1 MPNGITVAIAVSN
14 FTSPPPQIFNFQK
27 SKVTIYVTNIE
38 IIEHKMYLML
48 VERTD
53 KNRLEINPK
62 ISREK
67 FSLLDII
74 PVLTSKIAAKQQN
87 NDVTIIWTKNIILKS
102 IILV

>member
-74 PVLTSKIAAKQQN
+74 PVLTSKIAAKHQN
-87 NDVTIIWTKNIILKS
+87 KDVTII
-102 IILV
+102 

>member
-14 FTSPPPQIFNFQK
+14 FTSHPTQIFNFQK
-27 SKVTIYVTNIE
+27 SKVPIYVTNIE

-48 VERTD
+48 VEKTD

-87 NDVTIIWTKNIILKS
+87 KDVTII
-102 IILV
+102 

>member
-38 IIEHKMYLML
+38 IIEHEMYLML

-87 NDVTIIWTKNIILKS
+87 KDVTII
-102 IILV
+102 

>member
-48 VERTD
+48 IERTD

-87 NDVTIIWTKNIILKS
+87 KDVTII
-102 IILV
+102 

>member
-1 MPNGITVAIAVSN
+1 MPNGITVAKAESN

-87 NDVTIIWTKNIILKS
+87 KDVTII
-102 IILV
+102 

>member
-87 NDVTIIWTKNIILKS
+87 KDVTII
-102 IILV
+102 

>member
-1 MPNGITVAIAVSN
+1 
-14 FTSPPPQIFNFQK
+14 
-27 SKVTIYVTNIE
+27 
-38 IIEHKMYLML
+38 ML
-48 VERTD
+48 VERTE

-87 NDVTIIWTKNIILKS
+87 KDVTII
-102 IILV
+102 

>member
-14 FTSPPPQIFNFQK
+14 FTSPPPQIINFQK

-87 NDVTIIWTKNIILKS
+87 KDVTII
-102 IILV
+102 

>member
-14 FTSPPPQIFNFQK
+14 FTSPPLQIFNFQK

-87 NDVTIIWTKNIILKS
+87 KDVTII
-102 IILV
+102 

>member
-1 MPNGITVAIAVSN
+1 MPNGITVSIAVSN

-87 NDVTIIWTKNIILKS
+87 KDVTII
-102 IILV
+102 

>member
-1 MPNGITVAIAVSN
+1 
-14 FTSPPPQIFNFQK
+14 
-27 SKVTIYVTNIE
+27 
-38 IIEHKMYLML
+38 MYLML

-87 NDVTIIWTKNIILKS
+87 KDVTII
-102 IILV
+102 

>member
-48 VERTD
+48 VEITD

-87 NDVTIIWTKNIILKS
+87 KDVTII
-102 IILV
+102 

>member
-87 NDVTIIWTKNIILKS
+87 KDVTIIWTKNIILKS
-102 IILV
+102 IILL

>member
-48 VERTD
+48 AERTD

-74 PVLTSKIAAKQQN
+74 PVLSSKIAAKQQN
-87 NDVTIIWTKNIILKS
+87 KDVTII
-102 IILV
+102 

>member
-87 NDVTIIWTKNIILKS
+87 KDVTIIWTKNIILKS

>member
-14 FTSPPPQIFNFQK
+14 FTSPPPQIFYFKK

-87 NDVTIIWTKNIILKS
+87 KDVTII
-102 IILV
+102 

>member
-87 NDVTIIWTKNIILKS
+87 NDVTII
-102 IILV
+102 

>member
-74 PVLTSKIAAKQQN
+74 PVLTSKIAAKQKN
-87 NDVTIIWTKNIILKS
+87 KDVTII
-102 IILV
+102 

>member
-1 MPNGITVAIAVSN
+1 MPNGIITVAIAVSN

-87 NDVTIIWTKNIILKS
+87 KDVTII
-102 IILV
+102 

>member
-62 ISREK
+62 IIREK

-87 NDVTIIWTKNIILKS
+87 KDVTII
-102 IILV
+102 